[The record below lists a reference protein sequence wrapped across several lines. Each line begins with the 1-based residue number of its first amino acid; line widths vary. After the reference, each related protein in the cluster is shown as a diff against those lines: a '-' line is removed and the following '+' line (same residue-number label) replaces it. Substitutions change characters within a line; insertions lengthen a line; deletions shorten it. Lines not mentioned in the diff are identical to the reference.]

1 MRRFFLL
8 LVKTNF
14 KISQYTRHGVL
25 ILLSLLTFQRASAI
39 NEANEYSIKA
49 MFLIN
54 FIKYIDWPHETPKTV
69 FNIGIVGDSE
79 IYDELIKIP
88 ALKTTDSRN
97 IIITKI
103 SSSDLSEQDMILI
116 SRSENKRLDQV
127 VKKFSRKGVLI
138 ISEDVRLRLNQSC
151 INLKKI
157 NHHVCFEINLSNC
170 KDNGLSISNNRLA
183 LSNNKNQ

>member
-88 ALKTTDSRN
+88 ALKLQTPET
-97 IIITKI
+97 
-103 SSSDLSEQDMILI
+103 L
-116 SRSENKRLDQV
+116 
-127 VKKFSRKGVLI
+127 
-138 ISEDVRLRLNQSC
+138 
-151 INLKKI
+151 
-157 NHHVCFEINLSNC
+157 
-170 KDNGLSISNNRLA
+170 
-183 LSNNKNQ
+183 